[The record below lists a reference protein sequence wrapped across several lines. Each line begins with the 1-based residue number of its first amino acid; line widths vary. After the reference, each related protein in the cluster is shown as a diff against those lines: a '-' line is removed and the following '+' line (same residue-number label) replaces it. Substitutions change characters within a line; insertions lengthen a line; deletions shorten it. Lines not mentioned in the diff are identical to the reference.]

1 MAEDAN
7 YSPGNWK
14 GHSFVDARKAYD
26 ANATRTYTA
35 AVTAGVTAESLV
47 PERLVTQSTSPL
59 VVQVDVTGSMGAW
72 PKTIFSKL
80 PYLDIEGKTYLG
92 PDMEISFAAVGDA
105 YSDKFPL
112 QVEEFG
118 SGTVLEGRLANLKVE
133 GGGGGSHHE
142 TYELGALY
150 YARNVDMPNAVRP
163 IFIFV
168 ADEAPYAEVPIS
180 KAREVCKVK
189 IESVL
194 SVDEVFAELK
204 TKYSVYLVHKPFGD
218 GGATRREWVRLI
230 GEDHIADL
238 DDPERVV
245 DVIFGI
251 LAKET
256 GRVDYFKSEIEG
268 RQTPVQVQTTYKALG
283 TVHKKD
289 PNLPAVAGG
298 GKSTMHKPTG
308 GKPTKGLI

>member
-1 MAEDAN
+1 MAETADYN
-7 YSPGNWK
+7 PGNWK
-14 GHSFVDARKAYD
+14 GHSFADARAAYD

-35 AVTAGVTAESLV
+35 AVSSGVAASSLV
-47 PERLVTQSTSPL
+47 PDRLVTQSTSPL

-72 PKTIFSKL
+72 PRTIFSKL

-118 SGTVLEGRLANLKVE
+118 SGTVLETRLANLKVE

-168 ADEAPYAEVPIS
+168 ADEAPYAEVPTS
-180 KAREVCKVK
+180 KARDVCKVK
-189 IESVL
+189 TERVL
-194 SVDEVFAELK
+194 TVDEVFAELK
-204 TKYSVYLVHKPFGD
+204 TKYSVYLVHKSFP
-218 GGATRREWVRLI
+218 GGETRKEWVRLI

-283 TVHKKD
+283 TVHKASAD
-289 PNLPAVAGG
+289 VPAVIG
-298 GKSTMHKPTG
+298 GKSTMHRPSG
-308 GKPTKGLI
+308 GKPTKGLL

>member
-1 MAEDAN
+1 MAEDN
-7 YSPGNWK
+7 DYKPGAWS
-14 GHSFVDARKAYD
+14 GHSFADAKAAYTVS
-26 ANATRTYTA
+26 APHTYAA
-35 AVTAGVTAESLV
+35 AVATGVKAESLV
-47 PERLVTQSTSPL
+47 PARLTTQSTSPL

-72 PKTIFSKL
+72 PATIFSKL
-80 PYLDIEGKTYLG
+80 PYLDIEGKEYLG

-112 QVEEFG
+112 QAEEFG
-118 SGTVLEGRLANLKVE
+118 AGTVLKDKLANLKVE

-168 ADEAPYAEVPIS
+168 ADEAPYASVPVQ
-180 KAREVCKVK
+180 KARDVCKVALAK
-189 IESVL
+189 DMT
-194 SVDEVFAELK
+194 VDEVFAELK
-204 TKYSVYLVHKPFGD
+204 LKYSVYLVHKPYPD
-218 GGATRREWVRLI
+218 GGVTRREWVRLI

-238 DDPERVV
+238 QDPERVV

-256 GRVDYFKSEIEG
+256 GRVEYFKSEIEG

-283 TVHKKD
+283 TVHSTVDAD
-289 PNLPAVAGG
+289 PLAVVG

-308 GKPTKGLI
+308 GKATKSLI

>member
-1 MAEDAN
+1 MAEDAD
-7 YSPGNWK
+7 YRPGAWS
-14 GHSFVDARKAYD
+14 GHSFVDARAAYD
-26 ANATRTYTA
+26 ANATRTYATA
-35 AVTAGVTAESLV
+35 VATGVTAESLV
-47 PERLVTQSTSPL
+47 PDRLVTQSTSPL

-118 SGTVLEGRLANLKVE
+118 SGTVLETRLANLKVE

-168 ADEAPYAEVPIS
+168 ADEAPYDQVPVA

-189 IESVL
+189 IERVL
-194 SVDEVFAELK
+194 TVDEVFAELK
-204 TKYSVYLVHKPFGD
+204 IKYSVYLVHKSFP
-218 GGATRREWVRLI
+218 GGETRKEWVRLI

-256 GRVDYFKSEIEG
+256 GKVDYFKSEIEG

-283 TVHKKD
+283 TVHKASAD
-289 PNLPAVAGG
+289 VPAVIG
-298 GKSTMHKPTG
+298 GKSTMHRPSG
-308 GKPTKGLI
+308 GKPTKGLL